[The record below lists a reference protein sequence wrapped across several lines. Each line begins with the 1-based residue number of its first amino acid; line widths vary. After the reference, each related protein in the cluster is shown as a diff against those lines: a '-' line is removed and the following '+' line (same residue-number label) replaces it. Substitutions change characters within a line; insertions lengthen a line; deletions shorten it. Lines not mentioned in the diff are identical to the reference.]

1 MSALCWSGCKGRGS
15 RARWERRCSSFGPQL
30 NSEDR
35 AYAAPTERYLS
46 WGRGR
51 ASGHAPRGCVL
62 AWVRSDQASSSCGLM
77 WVSLPSLRTRTLDPL
92 MPFGQAAA
100 DGPVTKC
107 SCRCTPLRAGKSSAN
122 ADAQECQEQWQLYTK
137 LQTRPHQRD
146 SIETAVAV
154 NTHQKSMFSATPAD
168 AFLTSERL
176 GCRFAFPQPQS
187 TQDCSGRAG
196 CGKNALG

>member
-1 MSALCWSGCKGRGS
+1 MSAFSKNLDSRLPAISRPWRLHLNFSCQLESNGWFSAIELIARISGPGHNRSFACS
-15 RARWERRCSSFGPQL
+15 RKLPPERPF
-30 NSEDR
+30 NS
-35 AYAAPTERYLS
+35 
-46 WGRGR
+46 G
-51 ASGHAPRGCVL
+51 
-62 AWVRSDQASSSCGLM
+62 
-77 WVSLPSLRTRTLDPL
+77 TRQT
-92 MPFGQAAA
+92 AN
-100 DGPVTKC
+100 
-107 SCRCTPLRAGKSSAN
+107 SYNSAN

-137 LQTRPHQRD
+137 LQTSTHQRD

>member
-1 MSALCWSGCKGRGS
+1 MAGSTQWGTRHIAAIEKFVVSANVGFLAQGPTHPIGHNRSFACSRKLPPERPFNSGTRQT
-15 RARWERRCSSFGPQL
+15 A
-30 NSEDR
+30 NS
-35 AYAAPTERYLS
+35 YN
-46 WGRGR
+46 
-51 ASGHAPRGCVL
+51 
-62 AWVRSDQASSSCGLM
+62 
-77 WVSLPSLRTRTLDPL
+77 
-92 MPFGQAAA
+92 
-100 DGPVTKC
+100 
-107 SCRCTPLRAGKSSAN
+107 SAN

-137 LQTRPHQRD
+137 LQTSTHQRD